1 MTPNS
6 RPKHPKGTYSLVTLG
21 CPKNLVDSE
30 RMLGLLRRAGY
41 DLVGEPEGADFVLV
55 NTCGFIQSARE
66 ESLETIREM
75 VRLKERGLV
84 GGVIVAGCLA
94 QRDKHLLLE
103 TCPGID
109 QLVGV
114 FARDQIATAAGRL
127 GDGVSRERTIF
138 RSPPGRPPADVD
150 RLRVTVPH
158 VAYLKISEG
167 CDRHCTFC
175 SIPAIRGSYASKPID
190 EVVAEA
196 EQLAADGVRELI
208 LIAQDTTYYG
218 VDLAGRPQL
227 ARLLVRLNNVDGL
240 EWIRLM
246 YLYPMHV
253 TDELIDVVAS
263 RRKILPYLDLPLQ
276 HIDDQLLRR
285 MNRGVTRAETERLI
299 DGVRRRIEGLVLR
312 TTLIAGFP
320 GETEGQFEG
329 LLRFVRKRRFER
341 LGVFPYSPEPDT
353 PAARLEGQSSEGV
366 RRSRCER
373 LLSVQQE
380 IAFGWNESQVG
391 RRWEVIIDRY
401 IPGEE
406 NAYVGRSYAHAPEV
420 DGVVYVTGEGLAPG
434 EIVPCE
440 IVATREYDLIGVAV
454 GEPR

>member
-1 MTPNS
+1 
-6 RPKHPKGTYSLVTLG
+6 
-21 CPKNLVDSE
+21 
-30 RMLGLLRRAGY
+30 MLGLLRQAGY
-41 DLVGEPEGADFVLV
+41 ELVGEPEGADFVLV

-75 VRLKERGLV
+75 VRLKQRGLV

-94 QRDKHLLLE
+94 QRDKDRLFE

-109 QLVGV
+109 QLLGV
-114 FARDQIATAAGRL
+114 FARDQIATAASRL
-127 GDGVSRERTIF
+127 GDRASPKRTIF
-138 RSPPGRPPADVD
+138 RSPPGRPPADMD

-167 CDRHCTFC
+167 CDRRCTFC

-190 EVVAEA
+190 DVVAEA

-218 VDLAGRPQL
+218 VDLAGGAQL
-227 ARLLVRLNNVDGL
+227 AKLLLRLNEVDGL

-263 RRKILPYLDLPLQ
+263 HRKVLPYLDLPLQ

-285 MNRGVTRAETERLI
+285 MSRGVTRAETERLI
-299 DGVRRRIEGLVLR
+299 DRVRRRIEGLVLR

-320 GETEGQFEG
+320 GETQRQFEA

-353 PAARLEGQSSEGV
+353 PAARLEGQLAEPV
-366 RRSRCER
+366 RQSRCRR

-380 IAFGWNESQVG
+380 IAFAWNESQVG
-391 RRWEVIIDRY
+391 RRWEVIIDSY
-401 IPGEE
+401 IPGEQ

-420 DGVVYVTGEGLAPG
+420 DGVVYVTGDGLAPG
-434 EIVPCE
+434 QIVPCE
-440 IVATREYDLIGVAV
+440 IVATCEYDLIGVAV